1 MAYFVGKGATI
12 SGPGISSA
20 CARSISFSGFSLD
33 KIETTCLDEADD
45 FKTYVPAAFVE
56 PGEVSATIA
65 MEGAIS
71 PPDGTIGT
79 ITLNFGTQAGGSAA
93 GPTLT
98 GSGFMTD
105 LSSSEANGSSLI
117 EYTVTFAFDG
127 EGTPPTIS

>member
-12 SGPGISSA
+12 SGPGLSSA

-56 PGEVSATIA
+56 PGEVTATIA
-65 MEGAIS
+65 MTGAIA
-71 PPDGTIGT
+71 PPDGTLGT
-79 ITLNFGTQAGGSAA
+79 ITLNFGTQAGGSGA
-93 GPTLT
+93 GPTLS

-127 EGTPPTIS
+127 ETPPAIS